1 MFVCMHACMYII
13 CMCSVRIVENE
24 LGGSEIFRLISVN
37 IDAERG
43 SARLYWGSGGCAPSG
58 VQGQSPWP
66 GGLGD
71 EVPQKL
77 EIFCKFGSH
86 LNHFKDTNLVECELY
101 QIKNTSVKIT

>member
-1 MFVCMHACMYII
+1 MRTSP
-13 CMCSVRIVENE
+13 SVRIVGNE

-43 SARLYWGSGGCAPSG
+43 SVRLYWGSGGFAPSG
-58 VQGQSPWP
+58 VQGQSPWS
-66 GGLGD
+66 GG
-71 EVPQKL
+71 L

-101 QIKNTSVKIT
+101 QIKNTSAKNT

>member
-1 MFVCMHACMYII
+1 MHRTGLLSP
-13 CMCSVRIVENE
+13 SVRIVENE
-24 LGGSEIFRLISVN
+24 LGVSGIFRLISVN

-43 SARLYWGSGGCAPSG
+43 SARLYWGSGGFAPSG
-58 VQGQSPWP
+58 LQGQSPWS

-71 EVPQKL
+71 DVPQKL
-77 EIFCKFGSH
+77 EIFCKFVSH